1 MTICHTKLG
10 QATRNTTRI
19 LHSVSLCV
27 LRMFLSELHYPFR
40 VSQPTI
46 LFPLVAGPF
55 CTKSLRSWE
64 ATWRMKRFLHISS
77 GRAFGFPSLPQLSS
91 PFFLRFVKTERND
104 SAASSLASTFCV
116 GVNKKEILH
125 WRFLRVMPKSDL
137 LHVGAPQLRYHTCSK
152 ARSRPTSNDR

>member
-10 QATRNTTRI
+10 QETRNTTRT
-19 LHSVSLCV
+19 LHSASLCV

-40 VSQPTI
+40 VSQPT
-46 LFPLVAGPF
+46 LKFPLVAGPF

-77 GRAFGFPSLPQLSS
+77 GRAFGFPSLQQLSS
-91 PFFLRFVKTERND
+91 PVLPKIQRQQKETIQQL
-104 SAASSLASTFCV
+104 AAWLQLC
-116 GVNKKEILH
+116 VNKKETLH
-125 WRFLRVMPKSDL
+125 WRFLRVMPESDL

-152 ARSRPTSNDR
+152 AMSRPTSNDC